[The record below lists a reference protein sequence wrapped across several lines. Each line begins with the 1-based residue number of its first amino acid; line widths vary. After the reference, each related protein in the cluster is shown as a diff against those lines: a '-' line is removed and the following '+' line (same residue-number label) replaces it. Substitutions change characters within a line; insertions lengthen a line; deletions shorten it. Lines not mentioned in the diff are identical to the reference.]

1 MEIMLAIVVT
11 AAVIFFGA
19 LLSIGNERQKR
30 AIDQLREQVV
40 SWAVQDLHIKREM
53 LAQEMDMQDPLGWFD
68 HIASKISGRQMR
80 LRLVEAFDEW
90 GMLVFKSE
98 DGEQDVVFSRI
109 SPGDLRRM
117 LRERKGRLSGLENN
131 PLSALPR
138 HVISREITLL
148 NGGVF
153 FDLELPLAWKAL
165 TGESP
170 GNMEIIWMYYGKG
183 V

>member
-1 MEIMLAIVVT
+1 MEIMFAIAVA

-19 LLSIGNERQKR
+19 LLSMGNERQRR

-40 SWAVQDLHIKREM
+40 SWAVQDLRIKREM

-68 HIASKISGRQMR
+68 RIASKISGRQMR
-80 LRLVEAFDEW
+80 LRLVEALDEW
-90 GMLVFKSE
+90 EMLVFKSE

-138 HVISREITLL
+138 HVASREITLL

-165 TGESP
+165 TGASP
-170 GNMEIIWMYYGKG
+170 GNMERIWMYYGKG